1 MDPTSDPPPPP
12 TAVPFT
18 AEPPNN
24 NHVPTAADANSI
36 PNHPPYDEMIYTAI
50 GALKEKN
57 GSSKRAI
64 GKYIQQVYK
73 NLPTTHSA
81 LLTHHLNRLRSVNLL
96 VMVKKSYKLPGSD
109 NLPPSPPSQVHK
121 TRGRPPKPKPQPTA
135 DPVWASL
142 GLSDDPNPA
151 SAPQSGKRGP
161 GRPRK
166 ILGLSPGSA
175 VPVRRGRPP
184 GSTGK
189 SKVSK
194 RAGRPPKPKSVSG
207 ISSGLKRRGR
217 PPKAKSNLSVIP
229 FASPVAPGQPTMQPI
244 IPTVSVPNGSPR
256 PRGRP
261 RKIVPAGVAP
271 PLTLTLAADGGA
283 ARGRGRPR
291 GVFSVMTS
299 GRLQK
304 LAVGRAKNPARRP
317 VGRPKGSTAAA
328 ITAHKAANEDL
339 RKKLEHFQTKVKE
352 SLGMLKPYFN
362 HESPVTAIAAIQ
374 ELEVLS
380 TLDLKAALRDETQQ
394 QPEPLPLP
402 QTQVYEQ
409 QYPPQPQAQP
419 QLQEFFQTHT
429 SAQS

>member
-1 MDPTSDPPPPP
+1 MLCQ
-12 TAVPFT
+12 
-18 AEPPNN
+18 
-24 NHVPTAADANSI
+24 
-36 PNHPPYDEMIYTAI
+36 MIYTAI

-184 GSTGK
+184 DSTGK

-317 VGRPKGSTAAA
+317 VGRPKV
-328 ITAHKAANEDL
+328 ILFLNI
-339 RKKLEHFQTKVKE
+339 RF
-352 SLGMLKPYFN
+352 
-362 HESPVTAIAAIQ
+362 
-374 ELEVLS
+374 
-380 TLDLKAALRDETQQ
+380 
-394 QPEPLPLP
+394 
-402 QTQVYEQ
+402 
-409 QYPPQPQAQP
+409 
-419 QLQEFFQTHT
+419 
-429 SAQS
+429 

>member
-1 MDPTSDPPPPP
+1 MDTASTPPPPP

-18 AEPPNN
+18 VEPN
-24 NHVPTAADANSI
+24 NHVSS
-36 PNHPPYDEMIYTAI
+36 PNPNPKHPPYEEMIYTAI
-50 GALKEKN
+50 GALKEKD

-64 GKYIQQVYK
+64 GKYIEQVYK
-73 NLPTTHSA
+73 DLPSTHSA

-109 NLPPSPPSQVHK
+109 PLPASPPSQAQK
-121 TRGRPPKPKPQPTA
+121 SRGRPPKPKPLPTTE
-135 DPVWASL
+135 PVWASL
-142 GLSDDPNPA
+142 GLSDDPAALSAGDTA
-151 SAPQSGKRGP
+151 SQSAKRGP
-161 GRPRK
+161 GRPKK
-166 ILGLSPGSA
+166 IVAVSSGLP

-184 GSTGK
+184 GSVGIAK
-189 SKVSK
+189 LAK
-194 RAGRPPKPKSVSG
+194 RAGRPPKPRSVSA

-217 PPKAKSNLSVIP
+217 PPKAQSNLAIIP
-229 FASPVAPGQPTMQPI
+229 FAAPVGPDQPSVQPI
-244 IPTVSVPNGSPR
+244 IPAASVPNGSPR

-261 RKIVPAGVAP
+261 RKIVTTGGAP
-271 PLTLTLAADGGA
+271 PLS

-291 GVFSVMTS
+291 GVLPLIRA

-328 ITAHKAANEDL
+328 ITAQKADNEDL

-352 SLGMLKPYFN
+352 SLGTLKPYFN

-380 TLDLKAALRDETQQ
+380 TLDLKAPLRDETQQ
-394 QPEPLPLP
+394 QPEPLP

-409 QYPPQPQAQP
+409 QYPPQVSQQP
-419 QLQEFFQTHT
+419 LLQQFFQQH
-429 SAQS
+429 S

>member
-1 MDPTSDPPPPP
+1 MEPPSDPPPPA
-12 TAVPFT
+12 TVPFT
-18 AEPPNN
+18 VEPNN
-24 NHVPTAADANSI
+24 HLPPPDSNST

-50 GALKEKN
+50 GALKEKD

-64 GKYIQQVYK
+64 GKYIEQVYK

-109 NLPPSPPSQVHK
+109 NLPTSPPSQVQK
-121 TRGRPPKPKPQPTA
+121 TRGRPPKSKPQPTV

-142 GLSDDPNPA
+142 GLSDDPAPG
-151 SAPQSGKRGP
+151 SAPESEKRGP

-166 ILGLSPGSA
+166 ILGVSPGTA
-175 VPVRRGRPP
+175 VPARRGRPP
-184 GSTGK
+184 GSVAR
-189 SKVSK
+189 SKLSK

-217 PPKAKSNLSVIP
+217 PPKAKSNLSIIP
-229 FASPVAPGQPTMQPI
+229 FAVPVAPDQPTVQPI
-244 IPTVSVPNGSPR
+244 VPDASVPNGSPR

-261 RKIVPAGVAP
+261 KKIVPPGGAP
-271 PLTLTLAADGGA
+271 PLTPTADGGA

-291 GVFSVMTS
+291 GVLPIIRA

-328 ITAHKAANEDL
+328 ISAHKAANEDL

-380 TLDLKAALRDETQQ
+380 TLDLKAALREETHQ
-394 QPEPLPLP
+394 QPEPLP
-402 QTQVYEQ
+402 QTLVYEQ
-409 QYPPQPQAQP
+409 QYAPQVPQQP
-419 QLQEFFQTHT
+419 QLQQFFQSHT
-429 SAQS
+429 SAQN